1 MGWLIRRN
9 LADMNNNKR
18 ERKIRRNGLMPIKT
32 KLIIFSFIILL
43 GAALFS
49 YGAFFHSTEITAPV
63 EGGSV
68 TVSRSERAL
77 VKDASVG
84 GVARDE
90 SGKIKQTYNQGEKPP
105 ETCST

>member
-1 MGWLIRRN
+1 MQ
-9 LADMNNNKR
+9 NKTI
-18 ERKIRRNGLMPIKT
+18 KIIVV
-32 KLIIFSFIILL
+32 SFFILL
-43 GAALFS
+43 GVALFS
-49 YGAFFHSTEITAPV
+49 YGEFFHSTEVTAEAADGPV
-63 EGGSV
+63 TLSK
-68 TVSRSERAL
+68 SERAL